1 MAFFRYK
8 IVSVLCLL
16 LPMFAVASEEVSIKL
31 AELNELRLK
40 DKNAFSQQLLLL
52 NQDTILAD
60 LNEQQR
66 SKLLLLQAWDLVLSG
81 RFKQALDIVDELEK
95 QDNLSIRL
103 SATSLKVNIH
113 TLSSRYTEAFNGVER
128 LLSALQFVDDEKLYY
143 QIIGQVV
150 LLYNK
155 IEHYAAVP
163 PLIKHGLTITKDP
176 NLLCRLQT
184 LALPNDY
191 HTLSYAEYEA
201 KFTEVIKL
209 CDHAQELVF
218 NLITIRHHMFYLLE
232 QQQPAAALEWYQQFI
247 DQVKQLNYPLLT
259 AGFKAAAAEAFLQQ
273 GELVSAT
280 KLALIAEQHLPTDQH
295 DPAVL
300 ATYRVLYRL
309 AQAQESFQTL
319 QYYAEKRLETELTIA
334 REKASQQLAY
344 QLANSEARL
353 REQRIQL
360 LDKDNEL
367 LTLERDLYQ
376 QQAEKRYLF
385 LIFICSLSLILA
397 ALTYR
402 LLTRSQRFRH
412 LAEFDQ
418 LTGISNRHHFYQR
431 ANIATKYCAQSQ
443 RPLSVILFDL
453 DHFKKINDNYGHAM
467 GDWALQQVVA
477 SCRNFM
483 RNSDIFGR
491 IGGEEFAIVLPE
503 CTADKAE
510 VLAEICRDAIAS
522 IDTSQLGSSLTLT
535 ASFGISEAAQVGYD
549 ISALLDAAD
558 KALYQAKDNG
568 RNQVWCNN

>member
-1 MAFFRYK
+1 
-8 IVSVLCLL
+8 
-16 LPMFAVASEEVSIKL
+16 MFAAASEEFSIKL
-31 AELNELRLK
+31 AELNELRHK
-40 DKNAFSQQLLLL
+40 DKNTFSQQLLLL
-52 NQDTILAD
+52 SQETTLTD

-66 SKLLLLQAWDLVLSG
+66 NKFQLLQAWDLALSG
-81 RFKQALDIVDELEK
+81 RFKQALDIVDELKK
-95 QDNLSIRL
+95 QDNLSIQLR
-103 SATSLKVNIH
+103 ATSLKVNIH
-113 TLSSRYTEAFNGVER
+113 TLSSKYTEAFNGIER
-128 LLSALQFVDDEKLYY
+128 LLTALHFIDDEKLFY
-143 QIIGQVV
+143 QIIGQVI

-155 IEHYAAVP
+155 IEHYAGVP

-191 HTLSYAEYEA
+191 HTLGYAEYE
-201 KFTEVIKL
+201 KRFTEVIRL
-209 CDHAQELVF
+209 CDNAQELVF

-232 QQQPAAALEWYQQFI
+232 QQQPAAALEWYQQFV

-259 AGFKAAAAEAFLQQ
+259 SGFKAAAAEAFLQQ

-280 KLALIAEQHLPTDQH
+280 KLALVAEQYLPTDQH

-309 AQAQESFQTL
+309 AQAQENFQTL

-334 REKASQQLAY
+334 REKASQQLAF
-344 QLANSEARL
+344 QLANSETRL

-360 LDKDNEL
+360 LDKDNQL

-397 ALTYR
+397 AVTYR
-402 LLTRSQRFRH
+402 SLTRSQRFRQ

-418 LTGISNRHHFYQR
+418 LTGISNRHHFYQQ
-431 ANIATKYCAQSQ
+431 ANIAAKYCEQNQ
-443 RPLSVILFDL
+443 RPLSVVVFDL
-453 DHFKKINDNYGHAM
+453 DYFKKINDSYGHAM
-467 GDWALQQVVA
+467 GDWALQQVVEC
-477 SCRNFM
+477 CRNFM
-483 RNSDIFGR
+483 RTSDIFGR
-491 IGGEEFAIVLPE
+491 VGGEEFAIVLPE

-510 VLAEICRDAIAS
+510 MLAEICRDAIAA
-522 IDTSQLGSSLTLT
+522 IDTSHFSNPFTLT
-535 ASFGISEAAQVGYD
+535 ASFGISEAAQVGYN

-558 KALYQAKDNG
+558 KALYKAKDNG
-568 RNQVWCNN
+568 RNQVWYSD

>member
-1 MAFFRYK
+1 
-8 IVSVLCLL
+8 
-16 LPMFAVASEEVSIKL
+16 MFAAASEEFSIKL
-31 AELNELRLK
+31 AELNELRHK
-40 DKNAFSQQLLLL
+40 DKNTFSQQLLLL
-52 NQDTILAD
+52 SQDTTLTD

-66 SKLLLLQAWDLVLSG
+66 NKLRLLQAWDLVLSG
-81 RFKQALDIVDELEK
+81 RFKQAIDIVDELEK
-95 QDNLSIRL
+95 QDNLSIQL

-113 TLSSRYTEAFNGVER
+113 TLTSKYTEAFNGVER
-128 LLSALQFVDDEKLYY
+128 LLSALHFVDDEKLFY
-143 QIIGQVV
+143 QIIGQVI

-155 IEHYAAVP
+155 IEHYAGVP

-184 LALPNDY
+184 LALPNHY
-191 HTLSYAEYEA
+191 HTLGYAEYET
-201 KFTEVIKL
+201 KFTEVIRL
-209 CDHAQELVF
+209 CDNAQELVF
-218 NLITIRHHMFYLLE
+218 NLVTIRHHMFYLLE
-232 QQQPAAALEWYQQFI
+232 QQQPTAALEWYQQFVG
-247 DQVKQLNYPLLT
+247 QVTQLNYPLLT

-273 GELVSAT
+273 GELVSAA
-280 KLALIAEQHLPTDQH
+280 KLALAAEQHLPTDQH

-309 AQAQESFQTL
+309 AQAQENFQTL

-334 REKASQQLAY
+334 REKASQQLAF
-344 QLANSEARL
+344 QLANSETRL

-397 ALTYR
+397 AVTYR
-402 LLTRSQRFRH
+402 SLTRSQRFRR

-418 LTGISNRHHFYQR
+418 LTGISNRHHFYQH
-431 ANIATKYCAQSQ
+431 ANIAAKYCEQNR
-443 RPLSVILFDL
+443 RPLSVVVFDL
-453 DHFKKINDNYGHAM
+453 DYFKKINDSYGHAM

-483 RNSDIFGR
+483 RTSDIFGR
-491 IGGEEFAIVLPE
+491 VGGEEFAIVLPD
-503 CTADKAE
+503 CRADKAE
-510 VLAEICRDAIAS
+510 MLAEICRDAIAN
-522 IDTSQLGSSLTLT
+522 IDTSQMSNTFTLT

-558 KALYQAKDNG
+558 KALYKAKDNG
-568 RNQVWCNN
+568 RNQVWCSD